1 MDELTAEQI
10 EELHADLIKLRTSLH
25 EALKAGA
32 EGAKPVDVDEPIGRI
47 SRGDAMQQQ
56 QMARATKQKN
66 QLRLQ
71 QCEIALKAADNEE
84 YGYCKMCEEPIGY
97 KRLKA
102 RPETPFCL
110 ACQNDRE
117 K

>member
-1 MDELTAEQI
+1 MDELTEEQI
-10 EELHADLIKLRTSLH
+10 KELREDLLNLHTSLQ
-25 EALKAGA
+25 EALAAGA

-71 QCEIALKAADNEE
+71 QCESALKAADDGV
-84 YGYCKMCEEPIGY
+84 YGFCRLCEEPIAF

-110 ACQNDRE
+110 TCQSERE
-117 K
+117 

>member
-10 EELHADLIKLRTSLH
+10 DELRKDLLELKTSLK
-25 EALKAGA
+25 EALSAVT

-66 QLRLQ
+66 QFRLQ
-71 QCEIALKAADNEE
+71 QCEAALKAVEDGE
-84 YGYCKMCEEPIGY
+84 YGYCKLCEEPITF

-102 RPETPFCL
+102 KPETPFCL
-110 ACQNDRE
+110 SCQSNRE
-117 K
+117 G

>member
-1 MDELTAEQI
+1 MDELTTEQI
-10 EELHADLIKLRTSLH
+10 EELHANLTSLH
-25 EALKAGA
+25 TSLQEALEAGA

-71 QCEIALKAADNEE
+71 QCEVALKAADNGE
-84 YGYCKMCEEPIGY
+84 YGYCRMCEEPIGY

-110 ACQNDRE
+110 TCQSNRE
-117 K
+117 V

>member
-1 MDELTAEQI
+1 MEELTAEQM
-10 EELHADLIKLRTSLH
+10 EELRTDLVDLHASLQ
-25 EALKAGA
+25 EAVGA

-71 QCEIALKAADNEE
+71 QCEVALKAADNGE
-84 YGYCKMCEEPIGY
+84 YGYCRMCEEPIGY

-110 ACQNDRE
+110 ACQTNRE
-117 K
+117 E

>member
-1 MDELTAEQI
+1 MDELTTGQI
-10 EELHADLIKLRTSLH
+10 EELHGNLIKLQASLH

-32 EGAKPVDVDEPIGRI
+32 DGAKPVDVDEPIGRI

-71 QCEIALKAADNEE
+71 QCEVALKAAEAGE
-84 YGYCKMCEEPIGY
+84 YGFCKLCEEPIGY

-110 ACQNDRE
+110 TCQNDRE

>member
-1 MDELTAEQI
+1 MDELTAEQLK
-10 EELHADLIKLRTSLH
+10 ELHADLIKLQASLH
-25 EALKAGA
+25 GALEAGA
-32 EGAKPVDVDEPIGRI
+32 DGAKPVDVDEPIGRI

-71 QCEIALKAADNEE
+71 QCEVALKAADNGE
-84 YGYCKMCEEPIGY
+84 YGYCKLCEEPVGY

-110 ACQNDRE
+110 TCQTERE
-117 K
+117 A